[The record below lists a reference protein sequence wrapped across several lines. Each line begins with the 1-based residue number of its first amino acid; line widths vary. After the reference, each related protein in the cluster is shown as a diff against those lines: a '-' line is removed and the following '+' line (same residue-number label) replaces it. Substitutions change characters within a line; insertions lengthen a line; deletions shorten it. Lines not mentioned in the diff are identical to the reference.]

1 MARHSAPRSPRQPAA
16 RRALIALASAGAALA
31 AGAST
36 AHADAA
42 AAPLLDV
49 PPLRSAD
56 IGDINPRSGVNA
68 LTTSVG
74 YATGAIAGLK
84 PNPLAG
90 TGTDPLNNGIGTT
103 IADFKPLNTLAL
115 TAPIAQAPS
124 LGAVPVV
131 GQTLD
136 LLSPKG

>member
-1 MARHSAPRSPRQPAA
+1 MARHSASRSSRQPAA

-31 AGAST
+31 AGASA
-36 AHADAA
+36 AHAEA
-42 AAPLLDV
+42 AAPVVDV

-56 IGDINPRSGVNA
+56 IGDINPQSGVNA

-115 TAPIAQAPS
+115 TGPIAQAPS
-124 LGAVPVV
+124 FGAVPVV
-131 GQTLD
+131 GQALG
-136 LLSPKG
+136 LLTPKG

>member
-1 MARHSAPRSPRQPAA
+1 MARHSAPRSSRQPAA

-31 AGAST
+31 AGASA
-36 AHADAA
+36 AHAEA
-42 AAPLLDV
+42 AAPVVDV

-56 IGDINPRSGVNA
+56 IGDINPQSGVNA

-115 TAPIAQAPS
+115 TGPIAQAPS
-124 LGAVPVV
+124 FAAVPVV
-131 GQTLD
+131 GQALG
-136 LLSPKG
+136 LLTPKG

>member
-36 AHADAA
+36 AHAET
-42 AAPLLDV
+42 AAPLVDV

-56 IGDINPRSGVNA
+56 IGDINPQSGVNA
-68 LTTSVG
+68 LATSVG
-74 YATGAIAGLK
+74 YATGTIAGLK

-124 LGAVPVV
+124 FGAVPVV
-131 GQTLD
+131 GQALG
-136 LLSPKG
+136 LLTPKG